1 MDKAKSKVFVAM
13 QLPDGATT
21 VNPVVASFKSYAS
34 ERDSGLDASS
44 FVPSDTGN
52 FAYAIMLYLG
62 LANLFPWNA
71 FITAAVYFGTRF
83 CDTPYANSFES
94 YFSFCG
100 TTFQTLGLALS
111 VVYQERFTLH
121 SRIVYPL
128 LVYSLIFSVTT
139 VLVLVPG
146 FNGAPL
152 FWLTS
157 FCVTLTGLCGA
168 VLSGGLFSMSAV
180 FPPSYTAALM
190 SGQALAGMVVSVS
203 DLLTSWA
210 GRQPE
215 GFCGD
220 AAATTSVCHYTINVA
235 AFAYFLIATL
245 ILLFAALLVYVLMKL
260 PFTVHH
266 MRRADWEWRSSGLS
280 DRIHSTAL
288 TTSVNEPL
296 LGGMATA
303 PALLAGAASSSS
315 LAHRNSLHSSAA
327 ASGSSSS
334 NDLETSVA
342 SAVSFHSSKL
352 RRSPSLERLDSELQ
366 ASVEKGGISFSTILR
381 VLRVVSV
388 PAFAACFNFIVT
400 LSIFPALTV
409 FLRSEHK
416 CEDDVRLYNDL
427 YVPFYFL
434 LFNTG
439 DFLGRVVA
447 GWVQV
452 FRGSNVWIPA
462 VLRIVFIPLFL
473 FCNNT
478 GSQLPVV
485 FRGDVYPILF
495 MVLFAFS
502 SGYTA
507 SSAMMLG
514 PTLAQHSDKNLAGAI
529 MIFCLTLGLM
539 GGSVL
544 SFAVV
549 DISQGRISR

>member
-1 MDKAKSKVFVAM
+1 MDKAKSKVFSAM
-13 QLPDGATT
+13 KQAEGSG
-21 VNPVVASFKSYAS
+21 NPLSASHKSYAS
-34 ERDSGLDASS
+34 DSGLDASS
-44 FVPSDTGN
+44 FVDTGN

-100 TTFQTLGLALS
+100 TAFQTLGLALS
-111 VVYQERFTLH
+111 VVYQERFSLH

-128 LVYSLIFSVTT
+128 LVYSLIFSLTT
-139 VLVLVPG
+139 VLVVVPG
-146 FNGAPL
+146 FNGSPL

-180 FPPSYTAALM
+180 FPQSYTAALM

-220 AAATTSVCHYTINVA
+220 AAAATSVCHYKINVA

-260 PFTVHH
+260 PFAVHH

-280 DRIHSTAL
+280 DRIHTTAL
-288 TTSVNEPL
+288 TSVNEPL
-296 LGGMATA
+296 LAGGGGGMAAA
-303 PALLAGAASSSS
+303 PATLVGVANSSSS
-315 LAHRNSLHSSAA
+315 LAHRNNN
-327 ASGSSSS
+327 SSS

-366 ASVEKGGISFSTILR
+366 ASVEMGGISFSTIMR

-388 PAFAACFNFIVT
+388 PAFAVCFNFVVT
-400 LSIFPALTV
+400 LSVFPALTV
-409 FLRSEHK
+409 FLRSEHR
-416 CEDDVRLYNDL
+416 CDNDVRLYNDL
-427 YVPFYFL
+427 YVPFFFL

-439 DFLGRVVA
+439 DFLGRVAA

-452 FRGSNVWIPA
+452 FRGGNVWIPA
-462 VLRIVFIPLFL
+462 VLRAGFIPLFL
-473 FCNNT
+473 LCNNT

-495 MVLFAFS
+495 MVLFAIS
-502 SGYTA
+502 SGYVA

-514 PTLAQHSDKNLAGAI
+514 PTLAQQSDKNLAGAI

-539 GGSVL
+539 GGSML

-549 DISQGRISR
+549 DISQGRIS